1 MRQVILSLFIVLVA
15 MPMAANDVTTPVD
28 AEQEASN
35 VISPLPPTIRKGEK
49 YMVGQDAMNARAYR
63 GYLKNTCPEA
73 FDQFDKG
80 YKTAMAGWGLFAGGP
95 VLAVGIGFPIAFIG
109 GFAGS
114 AYPPN
119 ERPASVRRTGIAMRT
134 IGYSF
139 VAIGGAAF
147 LASFPCLG
155 VGYSKM
161 HGASRLYNTSCA
173 KQPTAYWTLQ
183 TLGSDVGIAL
193 HF

>member
-1 MRQVILSLFIVLVA
+1 
-15 MPMAANDVTTPVD
+15 MPMAANDVTPSVD
-28 AEQEASN
+28 AEQEVSTAA
-35 VISPLPPTIRKGEK
+35 SPLPPTLRRGER
-49 YMVGQDAMNARAYR
+49 YIVDMDVMNARAYR

-95 VLAVGIGFPIAFIG
+95 VLAVGAGFPVAFVG

-114 AYPPN
+114 AYPPE
-119 ERPASVRRTGIAMRT
+119 ERPESIRRTGIAMRT

-139 VAIGGAAF
+139 IAIGGAAF
-147 LASFPCLG
+147 VASFPCLG

-161 HGASRLYNTSCA
+161 HRASRLYNTSCA
-173 KQPTAYWTLQ
+173 KQSTPYWTMQ
-183 TLGSDVGIAL
+183 TSGHDIGVAL

>member
-1 MRQVILSLFIVLVA
+1 MRQVVLSLFIVLMA

-28 AEQEASN
+28 AEQEVSTAT
-35 VISPLPPTIRKGEK
+35 SPLPPTIRKGEK

-95 VLAVGIGFPIAFIG
+95 VLAVGIGFPMAFLTS
-109 GFAGS
+109 FS
-114 AYPPN
+114 PYPPE
-119 ERPASVRRTGIAMRT
+119 ERHGVRWTVAT
-134 IGYSF
+134 GYSL
-139 VAIGGAAF
+139 VALGGAAF
-147 LASFPCLG
+147 VASFPCLG
-155 VGYSKM
+155 VDYSNM
-161 HGASRLYNTSCA
+161 HRAYRLYNTSCA
-173 KQPTAYWTLQ
+173 NQSTTYLTLQ
-183 TLGSDVGIAL
+183 TAGHDIGVAL